1 MMVQWSGHRKM
12 TFRLQKPERRM
23 WQCCHSFPFCPQGS
37 CPQASWSG
45 AREARTARSRRRP
58 RTASSAA
65 RISSWASFR
74 VRINPN
80 PNLHCQSKFA
90 ERRGELAVLQYLIP
104 ISCGDHIVSMIVSSS
119 SFLFISHPI
128 HTTKNRVVNLN
139 RWEPRFVKPLS
150 GFPPT
155 LARFL

>member
-1 MMVQWSGHRKM
+1 
-12 TFRLQKPERRM
+12 M

-37 CPQASWSG
+37 CPQGSWSG

-119 SFLFISHPI
+119 SFLFPFTPHSHNKEQGCEFESVGTQIRQASIWFSPD
-128 HTTKNRVVNLN
+128 
-139 RWEPRFVKPLS
+139 PRQIPLEGKS
-150 GFPPT
+150 VSTFAPN
-155 LARFL
+155 